1 MDHYNTLGVAKNA
14 TPDEIKKAYRRM
26 AGIHHPDKGGN
37 TAEFQKIQ
45 AAYEILGDPQKKQ
58 EYDNPHHGF
67 PGGGFPGGGFPG
79 GGFSFHGGPD
89 INDIIGQMFGGGAF
103 GRQNPFQQFQQ
114 TYKTTIWVSLEQ
126 VYNGGEQ
133 MLQMQGPNGV
143 QVVKIDIPKG
153 VENGAQL
160 RYDNLIPNGILL
172 VEFRVHVHQKY
183 ERHGIHLQCTH
194 RISVL
199 DLIIGTSFPFTTISG
214 KTFDVEV
221 KPSTQPDSTLRIP
234 GQGLPTQNG
243 YGDQL
248 ILIKPFIP
256 DKIDKRITDSIL
268 QHKTS

>member
-1 MDHYNTLGVAKNA
+1 MDHYNTLGVAKNS

-26 AGIHHPDKGGN
+26 AAIHHPDKGGD

-45 AAYEILGDPQKKQ
+45 QAYETLSDPQKKQ
-58 EYDNPHHGF
+58 EYDNPNQGFHGF
-67 PGGGFPGGGFPG
+67 PGGGFNFHHNGGV
-79 GGFSFHGGPD
+79 D
-89 INDIIGQMFGGGAF
+89 INDIIGQMFGGGGF
-103 GRQNPFQQFQQ
+103 GRQNPFQQ

-143 QVVKIDIPKG
+143 QVVKIEIPKG
-153 VENGAQL
+153 VENGSQL

-183 ERHGIHLQCTH
+183 ERHGAHLQCTQ

-199 DLIIGTSFPFTTISG
+199 DLIIGTSFSFTTISG
-214 KTFDVEV
+214 KTFEVDV
-221 KPSTQPDSTLRIP
+221 KPGTQPDSTLRIA
-234 GQGLPTQNG
+234 GQGLPANSG

>member
-1 MDHYNTLGVAKNA
+1 MDHYNTLGVAKNS

-26 AGIHHPDKGGN
+26 AAIHHPDKGGD

-45 AAYEILGDPQKKQ
+45 QAYETLSDPHKRQ

-67 PGGGFPGGGFPG
+67 PGHGFPGGFPGGGFNFQG
-79 GGFSFHGGPD
+79 GD
-89 INDIIGQMFGGGAF
+89 INDIIGQMFGGGGF
-103 GRQNPFQQFQQ
+103 GRHNPFQQQFQQ

-126 VYNGGEQ
+126 VYSGSEQ

-160 RYDNLIPNGILL
+160 RYDNLIPNGILM

-183 ERHGIHLQCTH
+183 ERQGAHLQCTQ

-199 DLIIGTSFPFTTISG
+199 DLIIGTTFSFTTISG
-214 KTFDVEV
+214 KTFDVDV
-221 KPSTQPDSTLRIP
+221 KPGTQPDSTLRIA

>member
-1 MDHYNTLGVAKNA
+1 MDHYNTLGVAKNS

-26 AGIHHPDKGGN
+26 AAIHHPDKGGD

-45 AAYEILGDPQKKQ
+45 QAYETLSDPQKKQ
-58 EYDNPHHGF
+58 EYDNPNQGF
-67 PGGGFPGGGFPG
+67 PGAGFPG
-79 GGFSFHGGPD
+79 GGFSFHHNGGVD
-89 INDIIGQMFGGGAF
+89 INDIIGQMFGGGGF

-126 VYNGGEQ
+126 VYSGGEQ

-143 QVVKIDIPKG
+143 QVIKIDIPKG

-160 RYDNLIPNGILL
+160 RYDNLIPNGILM

-183 ERHGIHLQCTH
+183 ERQGVHLQCTQ

-199 DLIIGTSFPFTTISG
+199 DLIIGTSFSFTTISG
-214 KTFDVEV
+214 KTFEVDV
-221 KPSTQPDSTLRIP
+221 KPGTQPDSTLRIA

-248 ILIKPFIP
+248 ILIKPYIP